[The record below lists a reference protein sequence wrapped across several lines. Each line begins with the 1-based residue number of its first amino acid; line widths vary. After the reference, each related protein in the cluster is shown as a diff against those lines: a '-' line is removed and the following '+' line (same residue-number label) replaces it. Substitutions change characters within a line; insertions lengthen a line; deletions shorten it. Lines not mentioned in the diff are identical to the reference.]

1 MLLGKRFFV
10 HVTAIFLSFLQAFR
24 GKAFSIL
31 GVSVEGIC
39 NNMAELH
46 TKLKTQVASHRIM
59 PFIKTHNWKIFIEL
73 CWLSVFAVSV
83 V

>member
-10 HVTAIFLSFLQAFR
+10 HVTAIFLSFLKAFR

-46 TKLKTQVASHRIM
+46 TKLKTQVASHHAYIQR
-59 PFIKTHNWKIFIEL
+59 TYAGNLLIEL